1 MCGVWNGL
9 LTLIIL
15 RHLSESSGFILLLN
29 ILSPIDI
36 LMIGILK
43 TYTEFQE
50 TSVFPKSRV
59 TNYMNELM
67 KTVTKY

>member
-1 MCGVWNGL
+1 
-9 LTLIIL
+9 
-15 RHLSESSGFILLLN
+15 
-29 ILSPIDI
+29 
-36 LMIGILK
+36 MIGILK

-67 KTVTKY
+67 KTVKSLTIVLE